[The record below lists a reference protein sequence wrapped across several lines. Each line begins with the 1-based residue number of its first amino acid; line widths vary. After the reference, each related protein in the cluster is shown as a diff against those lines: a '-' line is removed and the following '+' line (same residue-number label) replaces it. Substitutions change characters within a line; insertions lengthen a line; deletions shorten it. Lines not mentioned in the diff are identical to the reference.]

1 MGQSIKQ
8 MIFYAFTPAET
19 IAAVETLL
27 ERLATGRWDH
37 VDATNLN
44 NAAVALGLGFN
55 IFTNTQ
61 GAIVPVPPAFVEF
74 EPGPHLRPFD
84 AENGDCE
91 PGFLCGDSFS
101 LVNLP

>member
-1 MGQSIKQ
+1 LARAGHC
-8 MIFYAFTPAET
+8 AFTPAET
-19 IAAVETLL
+19 IAAIETLM
-27 ERLATGRWDH
+27 ERLATGRWDD

-44 NAAVALGLGFN
+44 NAAVALGPGFN

-74 EPGPHLRPFD
+74 EPGPYLRPFD
-84 AENGDCE
+84 AENRDCK
-91 PGFLCGDSFS
+91 PGFLCGGSFS